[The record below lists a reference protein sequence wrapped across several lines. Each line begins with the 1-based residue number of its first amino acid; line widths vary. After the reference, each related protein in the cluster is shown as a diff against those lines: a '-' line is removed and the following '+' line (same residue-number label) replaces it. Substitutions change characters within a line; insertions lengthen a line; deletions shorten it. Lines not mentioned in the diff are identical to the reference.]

1 MVKAQSSSAERDAID
16 MLVEDHK
23 RVQKLL
29 KEFEKVERDDA
40 DAVRELVETACMELQ
55 IHSMLEEEIFYPAV
69 RSKVADDDGDS
80 QDLLNEAE
88 VEHEAI
94 DELIAKLQELEVDD
108 PMYCAHFA
116 VVGEYVRH
124 HIKEEEKELFPE
136 VKKMKALDLQQLAE
150 DMRLRR
156 EELFAQ
162 IEEGED
168 ESETEKESASPQ
180 EPDATLAEVDPEE
193 DSEDAQEQVDITR
206 TRH

>member
-1 MVKAQSSSAERDAID
+1 MVKAQSSSGERDAID
-16 MLVEDHK
+16 MLMEDHK

-29 KEFEKVERDDA
+29 KDFEKVERDDA
-40 DAVRELVETACMELQ
+40 HAVRELVETACMELQ

-69 RSKVADDDGDS
+69 RSQVADDDGDS

-94 DELIAKLQELEVDD
+94 DELIAKLQELEADD

-116 VVGEYVRH
+116 VVGEYVKH

-136 VKKMKALDLQQLAE
+136 VKKMKTLDLQQIAE

-162 IEEGED
+162 IEEG

-180 EPDATLAEVDPEE
+180 EPDATLAEVDSEE

>member
-1 MVKAQSSSAERDAID
+1 MAKTQSSNGERDAIE

-29 KEFEKVERDDA
+29 KEFEKTERDDGA
-40 DAVRELVETACMELQ
+40 AVRELVETACMELQ
-55 IHSMLEEEIFYPAV
+55 IHSMLEQEIFYPAV
-69 RSKVADDDGDS
+69 RSHVADNDMDS

-94 DELIAKLQELEVDD
+94 DELITKLQELEADD

-116 VVGEYVRH
+116 VFGEYVKH
-124 HIKEEEKELFPE
+124 HIKEEEKELLPE

-162 IEEGED
+162 IEEGER
-168 ESETEKESASPQ
+168 ETEKEAAAPQ
-180 EPDATLAEVDPEE
+180 EPDTALPELDSEE
-193 DSEDAQEQVDITR
+193 DSEDAQEQVDISR

>member
-1 MVKAQSSSAERDAID
+1 MATAQSSSGERDAID
-16 MLVEDHK
+16 MLMEDHK

-69 RSKVADDDGDS
+69 RSQVADDDGDT

-94 DELIAKLQELEVDD
+94 DELIAKLEELEVDD

-116 VVGEYVRH
+116 VVGEYVKH

-162 IEEGED
+162 IEEGD
-168 ESETEKESASPQ
+168 SETEKESASPP
-180 EPDATLAEVDPEE
+180 EPDATLAEVDSEE